1 MRYEYTVTKDDGTAE
16 IMQAMSFKKFKK
28 SLLMKYPKFNGYCT
42 YNNKKG
48 NLQNRSFKDG
58 KSIR

>member
-28 SLLMKYPKFNGYCT
+28 SLLMKSAFDSR
-42 YNNKKG
+42 
-48 NLQNRSFKDG
+48 LILFISHVF
-58 KSIR
+58 IL